1 MIRNAVQD
9 VRTKKLFSAFGTTTG
24 FQRFVLGLIG
34 GLVTVGTVAAVL
46 MPPGSATRAPRASL
60 ELLASIVIDSIPV
73 MSVESVSLSG
83 IGALSTGPGVSQVA
97 AKLSYDLDAVI
108 DGESG
113 VPRIFLT
120 SMPHDLNEVQETSQR
135 KAFFFKSI
143 LPLVLQVNEDLR
155 ADRARLLVL
164 QQVTRDG
171 RKPKAADRLWLAMM
185 SDRYGVD
192 RDDISGLLNRVDII
206 PPSMALAQAAAESG
220 WGTSRFAREGN
231 ALFGQ
236 WTFAEGNL
244 VPEGR
249 DDDKGHMVKKFNRL
263 IDSVRGYALNLNT
276 NRAYREFRDLRADLR
291 HKGKRLDGRALVGKL
306 HRYSERGVDYVNEI
320 RSLISFNKLNR
331 LDGVHLSGG
340 TEQDV

>member
-1 MIRNAVQD
+1 MTRNAVQD
-9 VRTKKLFSAFGTTTG
+9 VRTKKLLSAFGPTTG

-34 GLVTVGTVAAVL
+34 GLVTVGAVAALL
-46 MPPGSATRAPRASL
+46 MPSGSATRAPRASL
-60 ELLASIVIDSIPV
+60 EMLASIVIDSMPV

-83 IGALSTGPGVSQVA
+83 VSALSTGPGVSQLA

-108 DGESG
+108 DGASS

-120 SMPHDLNEVQETSQR
+120 SMPHDLNEVQETSER
-135 KAFFFKSI
+135 KALFFKSV
-143 LPLVLQVNEDLR
+143 LPLVLQVNEKLR
-155 ADRARLLVL
+155 AKRARLLAL
-164 QQVTRDG
+164 DQIMRDG
-171 RKPKAADRLWLAMM
+171 GKPRAADRLWLAMM

-192 RDDISGLLNRVDII
+192 RDDIASLLNHVDIV

-249 DDDKGHMVKKFNRL
+249 DDDKAHMIKKFNRL
-263 IDSVRGYALNLNT
+263 IDSVRGYALNLNS
-276 NRAYREFRDLRADLR
+276 NRAYQEFRDLRADLR
-291 HKGKRLDGRALVGKL
+291 RKGKSLDGRALVGKIY
-306 HRYSERGVDYVNEI
+306 RYSERGVDYVNEI
-320 RSLISFNKLNR
+320 RSLISFNKLDR
-331 LDGVHLSGG
+331 LDGAHLSGG
-340 TEQDV
+340 SEQDV